1 MRWSASR
8 RDLYGRVHKAALLL
22 PVTAVFLLLAGVVLF
37 TPAAQGAVSGALFTP
52 PTPPAVAPVISGVYP
67 NDLDGNHVDDE
78 LDSAALTFG
87 PSALYETSRSLGAPS
102 GRAGTSLNV
111 ELIFS
116 EPVTQEQIDA
126 FGQLGGEITH
136 MFRAVSYG
144 WNGCIPLDR
153 VSLLPSAMGPTLVLV
168 APRTCEIRLHM
179 DLATQIAR
187 VRPVWQP
194 GFAGSVAGFQG
205 DPNTTIAIV
214 DTGVDDT
221 HVDLAGR
228 CVYWNDI
235 SGDYEPDPVDYYGHG
250 SLVAGVAL
258 GTGASGGAETFDLR
272 YTYSLESFSWLHV
285 VEPISLPA
293 GPVTVTSAAYW
304 DGPSAWLDHIYWR
317 AGTLLD
323 SPQWIG
329 TGGEGTSGLTVSH
342 TFDASEGQT
351 FAPILADY
359 DDDYLYNVSIV
370 SRVSPYPAVG
380 DGFNTFCGVAP
391 GCRFAAIKMAMKDGM
406 TYGDAFDTA
415 VDDLVVRR
423 TEKNVKIINFSAGLV
438 DAWGLP
444 VQSMS
449 LRDKVT
455 SAVRNG
461 VIVVVSAG
469 NSANESSE
477 EARGMGDPARAALAI
492 TAGASN
498 DNNALTEY
506 TTYGFR
512 DPRKYT
518 GEDYK
523 PDLVAPGGSYYYTA
537 VMSADTGT
545 TDGGLG
551 PDREPDDYTAAQ
563 GTSFSSPFIA
573 GCAALVIEALERQG
587 LQWDFNSDRHPRLVK
602 MLLCATASETNA
614 RRENGQFNPTL
625 QRASRGPDG
634 FPAGKDRHEGY
645 GLVNADAAVEAVSLT
660 YTPGTSAGGELG
672 PTLTDRRVWA
682 RTVQLAAGTGM
693 DVTLE
698 NPAEGDFDLYLY
710 SMTPSASG
718 TPILLASSASPG
730 AGVGETLSYTSG
742 SDAAVLLVVKRV
754 SGSGTFDLASVRTE
768 PEVLEDQ

>member
-8 RDLYGRVHKAALLL
+8 RDLYARVPRGGFLR
-22 PVTAVFLLLAGVVLF
+22 PVTAVFLLLGCVGGPV
-37 TPAAQGAVSGALFTP
+37 PAAQGVVSGVFFAP
-52 PTPPAVAPVISGVYP
+52 PPPAVAPVISGVYP
-67 NDLDGNHVDDE
+67 NDLDGNHIDDE

-87 PSALYETSRSLGAPS
+87 PSVLYQTSRSLGALA
-102 GRAGTSLNV
+102 RATSLNV

-168 APRTCEIRLHM
+168 APKTEEIRLHM

-194 GFAGSVAGFQG
+194 GFAGSAAGFRG

-221 HVDLAGR
+221 HMDLAGR

-258 GTGASGGAETFDLR
+258 GTGASGGAETSDLR

-293 GPVTVTSAAYW
+293 GPVTITSSAYW

-329 TGGEGTSGLTVSH
+329 TGGEGTSGLTVTH
-342 TFDASEGQT
+342 TFDASDGQMY
-351 FAPILADY
+351 APILADY

-391 GCRFAAIKMAMKDGM
+391 GCRFAAIKFAMKDGM
-406 TYGDAFDTA
+406 TYGDGFDTA
-415 VDDLVVRR
+415 IDDLVVRR
-423 TEKNVKIINFSAGLV
+423 KERNIKIINVSAGLV

-444 VQSMS
+444 VQSVS

-455 SAVRNG
+455 SAVRSG
-461 VIVVVSAG
+461 VIVVLSAG
-469 NSANESSE
+469 NSASESTE

-506 TTYGFR
+506 STYGFP

-523 PDLVAPGGSYYYTA
+523 PDLLAPGGSYYYTGIMA
-537 VMSADTGT
+537 ADTGT

-587 LQWDFNSDRHPRLVK
+587 LRWDFNSDKHPRLVK
-602 MLLCATASETNA
+602 MLLCATASETNGP
-614 RRENGQFNPTL
+614 RENGQFNPTL
-625 QRASRGPDG
+625 QRAARGPDG
-634 FPAGKDRHEGY
+634 FPVGKDRYEGY

-660 YTPGTSAGGELG
+660 YTPGTTARAELG
-672 PTLTDRRVWA
+672 PTSTDRRVWA
-682 RTVQLAAGTGM
+682 RTVHLSAGTGL

-698 NPAEGDFDLYLY
+698 NPAEGDFDLHLY

-718 TPILLASSASPG
+718 TPVLLASSTNPG
-730 AGVGETLSYTSG
+730 AGVGEALSYTSS
-742 SDAAVLLVVKRV
+742 SDAALLLAVKRV
-754 SGSGTFDLASVRTE
+754 SGFGTFDLASVATG
-768 PEVLEDQ
+768 PEAARDQ

>member
-8 RDLYGRVHKAALLL
+8 RDLYGRVHKATLLL

-52 PTPPAVAPVISGVYP
+52 PPPPAVAPVISGVYP
-67 NDLDGNHVDDE
+67 NDLDGNHIDDE

-102 GRAGTSLNV
+102 GRTGTSLNV

-144 WNGCIPLDR
+144 WNGCIPLDC

-304 DGPSAWLDHIYWR
+304 DGPSAWLDRSH
-317 AGTLLD
+317 LLECGD
-323 SPQWIG
+323 PP
-329 TGGEGTSGLTVSH
+329 
-342 TFDASEGQT
+342 GQ
-351 FAPILADY
+351 
-359 DDDYLYNVSIV
+359 S
-370 SRVSPYPAVG
+370 
-380 DGFNTFCGVAP
+380 
-391 GCRFAAIKMAMKDGM
+391 
-406 TYGDAFDTA
+406 A
-415 VDDLVVRR
+415 VDWDRHGGDLR
-423 TEKNVKIINFSAGLV
+423 
-438 DAWGLP
+438 
-444 VQSMS
+444 
-449 LRDKVT
+449 
-455 SAVRNG
+455 
-461 VIVVVSAG
+461 
-469 NSANESSE
+469 
-477 EARGMGDPARAALAI
+477 
-492 TAGASN
+492 
-498 DNNALTEY
+498 
-506 TTYGFR
+506 
-512 DPRKYT
+512 
-518 GEDYK
+518 
-523 PDLVAPGGSYYYTA
+523 
-537 VMSADTGT
+537 
-545 TDGGLG
+545 TDG
-551 PDREPDDYTAAQ
+551 EPH
-563 GTSFSSPFIA
+563 IR
-573 GCAALVIEALERQG
+573 RQ
-587 LQWDFNSDRHPRLVK
+587 
-602 MLLCATASETNA
+602 
-614 RRENGQFNPTL
+614 
-625 QRASRGPDG
+625 
-634 FPAGKDRHEGY
+634 
-645 GLVNADAAVEAVSLT
+645 
-660 YTPGTSAGGELG
+660 
-672 PTLTDRRVWA
+672 
-682 RTVQLAAGTGM
+682 
-693 DVTLE
+693 
-698 NPAEGDFDLYLY
+698 
-710 SMTPSASG
+710 
-718 TPILLASSASPG
+718 
-730 AGVGETLSYTSG
+730 
-742 SDAAVLLVVKRV
+742 
-754 SGSGTFDLASVRTE
+754 
-768 PEVLEDQ
+768 